1 MVDYLWYL
9 LTGVNVV
16 QSKKDDR
23 PLVSVVIISYNQEDY
38 ILECLESIRLQTYDR
53 IELVVSDDC
62 SSDGTWRHI
71 EQWESNHGPRFEKIH
86 IHRNEVNLGI
96 TGNLSGALNLVTG
109 EYVKMLGADD
119 LLFPNAIARF
129 VEVSTHD
136 GYDWVM
142 SNYVIIDES
151 GTKLRKNNFTTYI
164 EWVLSQSSNI
174 QLMQLLIDNYIA
186 APSVFLSHSIICRYG
201 NFENGPRNLEDAPMW
216 ISMLKEGN
224 EVHYIPEELVY
235 YRFHENALSHS
246 KNMTVKRTFS
256 QNSIELLD
264 RYIFPSI
271 PKWAHLIRWHRI
283 LQRYQHRFRLKTTP
297 RHVRIASIVTYVD
310 LFNPIYMLRRIDPD
324 KQRFNRYL
332 VAKYARRLELEA
344 KKK

>member
-1 MVDYLWYL
+1 M
-9 LTGVNVV
+9 

-53 IELVVSDDC
+53 IELIVSDDC

-96 TGNLSGALNLVTG
+96 TGNLSGALNMVTG

-224 EVHYIPEELVY
+224 RVHYIPEELVY
-235 YRFHENALSHS
+235 YRIHGNSFSNSENMLVQR
-246 KNMTVKRTFS
+246 KYLQT
-256 QNSIELLD
+256 SIELLGT
-264 RYIFPSI
+264 YVYPAI
-271 PKWAHLIRWHRI
+271 PKWACFLRWHVA
-283 LQRYQHRFRLKTTP
+283 LKRYQLKLRINNSKITPSIKIINRL
-297 RHVRIASIVTYVD
+297 
-310 LFNPIYMLRRIDPD
+310 NPIYMLRRIDPD
-324 KQRFNRYL
+324 RQRFNRYL
-332 VAKYARRLELEA
+332 VSKYARRLELEER
-344 KKK
+344 KK